1 MRPTQDAIED
11 FIAAYEMQMD
21 RRRQI
26 DRIASEISQ
35 SSADLS
41 NKASRI
47 GILANESW
55 NVFVKGYY
63 AAKGMDY

>member
-55 NVFVKGYY
+55 SVFVKGYY